1 MYDISNH
8 RLLERNGLF
17 VQYHVLSKRDVA
29 TALGTSSTRRYGA
42 IPYMDGLFL
51 RDSDTVTDKQRRLDD
66 AIDEL
71 VKLLKLCAMLA
82 EDIKTILKERD

>member
-1 MYDISNH
+1 
-8 RLLERNGLF
+8 
-17 VQYHVLSKRDVA
+17 
-29 TALGTSSTRRYGA
+29 
-42 IPYMDGLFL
+42 MDGLFL